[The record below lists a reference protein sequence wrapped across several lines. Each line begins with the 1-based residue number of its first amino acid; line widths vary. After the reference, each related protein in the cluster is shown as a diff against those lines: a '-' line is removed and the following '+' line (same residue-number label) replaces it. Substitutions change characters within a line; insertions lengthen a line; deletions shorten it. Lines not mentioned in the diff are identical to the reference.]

1 VGSTEHHYLDDDSG
15 PEARRPVWAS
25 GDAYVRE
32 PTSNPHHYL
41 DFPRSSSV
49 RKSSPRQSLVAT
61 DHKTH
66 ESPALSVAPRAPAA
80 GSAPKGDDEAEDGD
94 NWIRG
99 IPLIGES
106 IADARKEAKMREPV
120 QDKDRVS
127 AKEAPK
133 VNVEMYMEAACPGCQ
148 FFTTHV
154 LVPVLEEE
162 GMADITDL
170 HVIAAGNA
178 DIKNDEKT
186 KTEVVECQ
194 HGEGECEGNKI
205 ISCLAKEHRA
215 DPKFV
220 ETLGCIEEHS
230 AVASDVFSTL
240 LSNLTAAEMLRTN
253 ANICMKNNDIDA
265 STVDSCSSSPEGEQ
279 MLRDAI
285 ERTNG
290 LKPKFEYAP
299 WVLVD
304 GLPLRDEAY
313 SLKKFI
319 CDSYTGPLPAACAS
333 DKLKDYYP
341 TGATATLSS
350 KEGASAKSSAL
361 KEGAVRGS
369 NRLFKTLTGKTTAQ
383 TVEDVKE
390 SLSGKAAE
398 KAIRDGKRYLG
409 NLYQG
414 AVGGGKK
421 GKAALKASARSA
433 VMQELLAGEM
443 DVTRRPFMYCA
454 K

>member
-1 VGSTEHHYLDDDSG
+1 
-15 PEARRPVWAS
+15 
-25 GDAYVRE
+25 
-32 PTSNPHHYL
+32 
-41 DFPRSSSV
+41 
-49 RKSSPRQSLVAT
+49 
-61 DHKTH
+61 
-66 ESPALSVAPRAPAA
+66 
-80 GSAPKGDDEAEDGD
+80 
-94 NWIRG
+94 
-99 IPLIGES
+99 
-106 IADARKEAKMREPV
+106 MREPV

-369 NRLFKTLTGKTTAQ
+369 NRSVRPPPVHCQNCAADCLARF
-383 TVEDVKE
+383 
-390 SLSGKAAE
+390 AAE
-398 KAIRDGKRYLG
+398 RVLRAKLDVYRMREVTPGGMQAIQDSHWQDDGADRRGCKGVALG
-409 NLYQG
+409 
-414 AVGGGKK
+414 
-421 GKAALKASARSA
+421 
-433 VMQELLAGEM
+433 
-443 DVTRRPFMYCA
+443 
-454 K
+454 